1 MSNSLKAVFVNLAQ
15 VGSTEWIIATRGL
28 DSILL
33 SLNICLELPSF
44 IYGLSNFKR
53 SLFGVAFVFRD
64 LISSRMQMIK
74 FTSPCA
80 TNASLK

>member
-1 MSNSLKAVFVNLAQ
+1 MINSFKPVFVNLAQ
-15 VGSTEWIIATRGL
+15 VGSTEWIIATTGL

-33 SLNICLELPSF
+33 NLNICLELPSS
-44 IYGLSNFKR
+44 IYGLYNFKR

-64 LISSRMQMIK
+64 LISSRMQIIK

-80 TNASLK
+80 TNASVK